1 MLKNIHEIFRPVNY
15 YVYKGIK
22 YIEETK
28 LISEFFERHD
38 ITDEMIANINDMVVI
53 FLYLVVAISVIAN
66 IIKNILKKVVSN
78 QEIKTTKY
86 IIRTQWRLI
95 QNRWKLWWNKNQKN
109 KMDYQQLQNVIVGFL
124 HSKYCKIY
132 IMQFLYMN
140 SLM

>member
-66 IIKNILKKVVSN
+66 IIKNILKKSGK
-78 QEIKTTKY
+78 QS
-86 IIRTQWRLI
+86 R
-95 QNRWKLWWNKNQKN
+95 NKN
-109 KMDYQQLQNVIVGFL
+109 DEIYYQDTMEIDTEQVKALMEQE
-124 HSKYCKIY
+124 SKK
-132 IMQFLYMN
+132 
-140 SLM
+140 